1 MMHHRR
7 TPAYHH
13 RKRQGSVHPFLVA
26 LVGLLAVF
34 GLMLAVSEPLPYQA
48 APAEETPTAGIFNP
62 TSSPQPSQVGEI
74 VPLPS
79 ETPQFTPTATPLP
92 PEFLANRE
100 QTFGIIIGTIV
111 LVILVIGGSLVGIW
125 ARRRE

>member
-1 MMHHRR
+1 MRPKSP
-7 TPAYHH
+7 PAG
-13 RKRQGSVHPFLVA
+13 RLAKLKGSVHPFLLA
-26 LVGLLAVF
+26 LVGLLSVF

-48 APAEETPTAGIFNP
+48 APAEETPTVRVLNP
-62 TSSPQPSQVGEI
+62 TPSPSSPAASEDT
-74 VPLPS
+74 PLPS

-100 QTFGIIIGTIV
+100 QTLGIIIGTIV
-111 LVILVIGGSLVGIW
+111 LVILVLGGSLAGIW